1 MCGLDLSQFAKY
13 WMIPGH
19 KADIKLSTVPLEVTL
34 VQTGFLLEFG
44 SLTHLKSVFFYS
56 CGTNNFFVFYRPSL
70 KSALPPP
77 PSALA
82 ESANFRPLQ
91 QKKGGN

>member
-56 CGTNNFFVFYRPSL
+56 CGTINFFIFYQVFTIFTAYTVYTIET
-70 KSALPPP
+70 AL
-77 PSALA
+77 
-82 ESANFRPLQ
+82 
-91 QKKGGN
+91 GNLSFTF